1 MVAGFICY
9 VMVQIIKQRFKIDD
23 SLDVFAVH
31 GVGGLT
37 GTLLVALLALPGLGG
52 LGLAEG
58 VGAGHQLG
66 IQALGSLAVAAWAAI
81 VSVIII
87 WGVRA
92 MTPIRVS
99 EDDET
104 EGLDIT
110 THGERGYNF

>member
-1 MVAGFICY
+1 
-9 VMVQIIKQRFKIDD
+9 MVQLIKQRFKIDD

-37 GTLLVALLALPGLGG
+37 GTLLVAILALPGFGG

-58 VGAGHQLG
+58 VGVGQQLG
-66 IQALGSLAVAAWAAI
+66 VQALGSVATAAWAII

-87 WGVRA
+87 WIVRA
-92 MTPIRVS
+92 VTPIRVS